1 MPASS
6 SSSVVRRS
14 ILHATDF
21 SGWRSERI
29 NVRFATAKES
39 GLCFTIDRGAAS
51 VLGVCFA
58 SVTLSG
64 PSSCR
69 DRRLTSEAYTRDVDG
84 AYKMWVATR
93 AAGKRNWPGLL
104 DSTVCGGLKADET
117 AFEGICREAAEEASF
132 SPALCRALMRPV
144 GTIGSIGLTKDGMVS
159 AGFDYVFDLQLP
171 ADAAPQMS
179 DGEVERFDLYTVE
192 ELIEALFAGH
202 FMPGVCVASR
212 PR

>member
-1 MPASS
+1 M
-6 SSSVVRRS
+6 
-14 ILHATDF
+14 
-21 SGWRSERI
+21 
-29 NVRFATAKES
+29 
-39 GLCFTIDRGAAS
+39 
-51 VLGVCFA
+51 LGVCFA